1 MKTVLV
7 LFITLCCSLSIWA
20 QEKSLKDLVAK
31 GNKVYVEFV
40 DVKKNIPE
48 AEKAIEQALLGE
60 EWNLWSLVN
69 TKNEADFTLK
79 VSVEKKGMNILSMTS
94 DGARVRVIA
103 EVQNLENKTLWKS
116 KRYQGN
122 ASMFTGFSAIDDAMR
137 KLIRRALNDELMSKC
152 NEL

>member
-1 MKTVLV
+1 MKTFLI
-7 LFITLCCSLSIWA
+7 LFITLCCSLSMWA
-20 QEKSLKDLVAK
+20 QEKSLKDLVTK
-31 GNKVYVEFV
+31 GNKVYIEFV

-48 AEKAIEQALLGE
+48 AEKAIETALLGE
-60 EWNLWSLVN
+60 EWNLWSLVS
-69 TKNEADFTLK
+69 TKDEADFTLK
-79 VSVEKKGMNILSMTS
+79 VSVEKKGMNILSMAS

-116 KRYQGN
+116 KQYQGN
-122 ASMFTGFSAIDDAMR
+122 ASIFTGFSAIDDAMR